1 MRKLFLALA
10 ATSLALGGC
19 STVSSLFDGHHSAVL
34 PTEHAGYMEQA
45 AASDLFEIQSAQ
57 LAIAK
62 AHRPEVRAFAEMLLR
77 DHSLSAAHLADAAQ
91 RAGWVPPP
99 ATLEYSQQ
107 VMLDQLEH
115 AGPQAADALF
125 VSQQI
130 AAHQRA
136 YDLHRTYAQV
146 GDSPQL
152 REFAA
157 IAAPTV
163 QQHLLAAQRLG

>member
-1 MRKLFLALA
+1 MRRLFLALA

-19 STVSSLFDGHHSAVL
+19 STVGSVFGDRGAAL
-34 PTEHAGYMEQA
+34 PTQHAGYMAQA

-57 LAIAK
+57 LALSK
-62 AHRPEVRAFAEMLLR
+62 AQRPDVRAFAEMVLR
-77 DHSLSAAHLADAAQ
+77 DHSASSAHLADAAL
-91 RAGWVPPP
+91 RGGWTPPSGN
-99 ATLEYSQQ
+99 LDHGQQ
-107 VMLDQLEH
+107 VMLNELEH
-115 AGPQAADALF
+115 AGPQTADALF

-130 AAHQRA
+130 AAHKRA

-152 REFAA
+152 REFAS

-163 QQHLLAAQRLG
+163 EQHLLAAQRLG